1 MTSGA
6 RQWAML
12 AVFVVI
18 CFAAAGVGSLATSTS
33 VGSWYQTL
41 RRPSWNPPDWIFGP
55 VWSSLYLSMAVAAWL
70 VWRRGSVGTKY
81 ALLLFFVQLGLNVLW
96 SVIFFGLRLPGQAFA
111 EIIALWVAILLTT
124 AAFWRSSALA
134 GALLLPYLVWV
145 SFAAILNYTIWQL
158 NRI

>member
-12 AVFVVI
+12 AIFVVI

-33 VGSWYQTL
+33 VGSWYPTL

-55 VWSSLYLSMAVAAWL
+55 VWSSLYLCMAVAAWL
-70 VWRRGSVGTKY
+70 VWRSGAVGTKY
-81 ALLLFFVQLGLNVLW
+81 ALLLFFVQLGLNVFW
-96 SVIFFGLRLPGQAFA
+96 SVIFFGFRLPGQAFV
-111 EIIALWVAILLTT
+111 EIVALWAAIVLTA
-124 AAFWRSSALA
+124 AAFWRASALA
-134 GALLLPYLVWV
+134 GVLFLPYLVWV

-158 NRI
+158 NRS